1 MASTPKDLWDTDL
14 AYWGI
19 GMPTHVIAGPSLR
32 GERFCACWHEGAA
45 WSWTGVADAADL
57 LGLVEGVIIELFA
70 DDLQMAQ
77 EAYRRWPTE
86 EFRLMLGEEV
96 ENAAALRRPPC
107 L

>member
-1 MASTPKDLWDTDL
+1 VELDGIPPDADL
-14 AYWGI
+14 ATATI
-19 GMPTHVIAGPSLR
+19 
-32 GERFCACWHEGAA
+32 
-45 WSWTGVADAADL
+45 
-57 LGLVEGVIIELFA
+57 EGVSVEEFA